1 MALIPYNPFRDIE
14 RFFDEWATKF
24 DELAFPEISLIEEP
38 KMDIYEKDGKLIA
51 EIAMPG
57 VDPKTIN
64 VSVED
69 NVLKVE
75 AKKEEKVE
83 EKEKNYYRKEIKA
96 GYLKRMVALPVDVV
110 GEKAKATYQNGV
122 LKIEVPKKEE
132 KKKKAK
138 KVPVKVLK

>member
-14 RFFDEWATKF
+14 KFFEDWAERFEAFS
-24 DELAFPEISLIEEP
+24 FPEISLIEEP
-38 KMDIYEKDGKLIA
+38 KMDIYEKGEKLIA

-57 VDPKTIN
+57 VDPKSID

-69 NVLKVE
+69 NVLRVE

-83 EKEKNYYRKEIKA
+83 EKKKNYYRKEIKG
-96 GYLKRMVALPVDVV
+96 GYLKRMIALPVEVL
-110 GEKAKATYQNGV
+110 GEKAQATYQNGV
-122 LKIEVPKKEE
+122 LKIEIPKKEE